1 MREERSR
8 NVERRTFPRPAR
20 TAGVRRSL
28 FFLLALLAVAS
39 AGCGSERSPAP
50 VLSAEPAE
58 ETKKLDYPAV
68 GLSLELPRNF
78 TVGKA
83 RRPGVFR
90 ATFGAAVVSAFAY
103 RRREELPGSQ
113 EALDKALER
122 LEKATKERASSFELR
137 GSRTLE
143 AGGARAI
150 ELLGRQT
157 ISQSPLRT
165 RSLHI
170 FKGEGEYVIELLAPP
185 REFEGLDKRLSE
197 LIRNSLEITGN
208 VAPL

>member
-1 MREERSR
+1 
-8 NVERRTFPRPAR
+8 V
-20 TAGVRRSL
+20 
-28 FFLLALLAVAS
+28 LLAVAPL
-39 AGCGSERSPAP
+39 GCGNERSPALG
-50 VLSAEPAE
+50 LSAEPAE
-58 ETKKLDYPAV
+58 ETKRLEFPAV
-68 GLSLELPRNF
+68 GLTLELPRDF
-78 TVGKA
+78 TVAKA
-83 RRPGVFR
+83 TRPEVFR
-90 ATFGAAVVSAFAY
+90 ATFGTAVVSAFAY

-113 EALDKALER
+113 KALEKALER
-122 LEKATKERASSFELR
+122 LEEATKERASSFELR

-170 FKGEGEYVIELLAPP
+170 FKGEAEYVIELLAPP
-185 REFEGLDKRLSE
+185 REFDALDKRVSE
-197 LIRNSLEITGN
+197 LIRNSVEITGN